1 MKKKALFVAAIAVC
15 ILGLIS
21 AGTMAWFNSR
31 DSISS
36 DFHVATSEDHSPE
49 DIFSVDVYEMVN
61 SQKEQVGQVYQGVLP
76 GSVLAKAPVVENTGR
91 YSQWVRVKV
100 TFSDARAWLSLM
112 AEGVDLRSMLNMS
125 SDWTYSSAVENTAN
139 NKVTYVFY
147 LNRAL
152 DVDET
157 VATFTTVTIPT
168 ALTKEL
174 AYSIGSFTV
183 DVVAEALQYDN
194 LNSDTLNT
202 AKKAFESVGWMDNMD
217 GIG

>member
-1 MKKKALFVAAIAVC
+1 MKKALFVAAVAVC

-21 AGTMAWFNSR
+21 AGTLAWFNHS

-36 DFHVATSEDHSPE
+36 EFRVATSEDHSPE
-49 DIFSVDVYEMVN
+49 DIFSVDVWELVE
-61 SQKEQVGQVYQGVLP
+61 SQKVQAGQVYQGVLP

-100 TFSDARAWLSLM
+100 TFSDAGAWLSLM

-125 SDWTYSSAVENTAN
+125 DDWTYSSTVENPTDDE
-139 NKVTYVFY
+139 VTYVFY

-152 DVDET
+152 NVDET

-168 ALTKEL
+168 ALTKET
-174 AYSIGSFTV
+174 AYAIGSFTV
-183 DVVAEALQYDN
+183 KVVAEALQYDN
-194 LNSDTLNT
+194 LNSAELDI
-202 AKKAFESVGWMDNMD
+202 AKKAFYSVGWED
-217 GIG
+217 GMGSIG

>member
-1 MKKKALFVAAIAVC
+1 MKKKAIFVAAIAVC

-21 AGTMAWFNSR
+21 AGTLAWFNSR

-36 DFHVATSEDHSPE
+36 EFQVATSEDHRPE
-49 DIFSVDVYEMVN
+49 DIFSVDVYEEN
-61 SQKEQVGQVYQGVLP
+61 GQNVFQGVLP
-76 GSVLAKAPVVENTGR
+76 GSVLAKAPVVKNTGR

-100 TFSDARAWLSLM
+100 TFSDAGAWLSLM
-112 AEGVDLRSMLNMS
+112 AGGVDLRSMLNMS
-125 SDWTYSSAVENTAN
+125 SDWTYSSAVENTADD
-139 NKVTYVFY
+139 KVTYVFY

-157 VATFTTVTIPT
+157 VTTFTTVTIPT
-168 ALTKEL
+168 ALTQEL

-194 LNSDTLNT
+194 LNSATLDT
-202 AKKAFESVGWMDNMD
+202 AKKAFEYVGWMDNM
-217 GIG
+217 GSIG